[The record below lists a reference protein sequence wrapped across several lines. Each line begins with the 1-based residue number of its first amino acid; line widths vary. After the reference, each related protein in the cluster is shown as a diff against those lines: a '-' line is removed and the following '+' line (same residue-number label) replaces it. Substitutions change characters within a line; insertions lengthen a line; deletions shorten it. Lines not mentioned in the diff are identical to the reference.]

1 MKKQSELRFAA
12 SSAVLVG
19 ALLGSPLAG
28 AVESEG
34 LEEIVV
40 SARKVSENLQRIP
53 VSITALNAA
62 ALKEHSVTTLSD
74 VQYLAPNLLLK
85 ESSVEPQAL
94 TIAMR
99 GQEQNDIPLTVDPSV
114 GVYIDGLYYPRTLG
128 LKGALVDMDRVEV
141 LRGPQGTLYG
151 RNTTGGAL
159 SLYTANPTF
168 DGDSGSLEASAGNYN
183 AWNFVGVGN
192 LDFSDTAALRIV
204 VQRGGHSGYGENA
217 GNQQLESE
225 NSLMLR
231 TKLLLKL
238 GSSVE
243 ATLFGNYQQNDAG
256 GGLWKLVDLAPA
268 SSCPSIGLPGCAFT
282 LQAALQ
288 KFGPGILAPGNPNAA
303 AQFGATIAQLR
314 SYIGSNPYRTNTTDL
329 SSSQYYGS
337 TVGADV
343 KATLSD
349 SLALRSITGYEKLN
363 RDNNFD
369 TDGTPFDSINSNLM
383 TKSHYLSQE
392 LQLIGTG
399 RTINWLSGLYFGDER
414 GTEGGDNVIL
424 PFLLGPLNPTQFAAG
439 VKNTTYAVFSQANW
453 EFVPTWRV
461 TAGLRY
467 SWDDREIISNNTQG
481 VDGCVVPAPGVVASP
496 PGTSLCP
503 RKFED
508 RFSAPS
514 WLISLDHQFTD
525 EIMGYGKVS
534 HGYRSGGEN
543 FRGANTPESFT
554 PFKPEFV
561 TEYEVGAKTESFER
575 TLRLNADVFY
585 DNYTDIQRSISI
597 PTAAGV
603 PTTVIGN
610 AASAKIKGVELETE
624 WHPTGQ
630 WTLSVGGGYTDA
642 YYVKFIDPVLGN
654 LTELPFSVPKWTA
667 VGSVRYVQPV
677 APGDLSLQADYH
689 WQSAVNLVPQ
699 DLDPPAY
706 TQAAYGLLNGRINLH
721 VSGIDTDVAIYGRN
735 LADKRYF
742 VGGVSLEAALGYG
755 VLVTGQPRVF
765 GIDVIK
771 HFGK

>member
-1 MKKQSELRFAA
+1 MKDQPRFGFVAA
-12 SSAVLVG
+12 ATVLVSAVLY
-19 ALLGSPLAG
+19 SQLAS
-28 AVESEG
+28 AVESDA

-40 SARKVSENLQRIP
+40 SARKVSENVQRIP

-62 ALKEHSVTTLSD
+62 ALKEHSVTTLND

-85 ESSVEPQAL
+85 ESAVEPQAL

-128 LKGALVDMDRVEV
+128 LKGDLVDMDRVEV

-159 SLYTANPTF
+159 SLYTANPNF

-183 AWNFVGVGN
+183 AWNFIAIGN
-192 LDFSDTAALRIV
+192 LDLSDTAALRIV

-217 GNQQLESE
+217 ADQQLESE

-238 GSSVE
+238 GSNVE
-243 ATLFGNYQQNDAG
+243 ATLFANYQQNDAG
-256 GGLWKLVDLAPA
+256 GGLWKLADLAPA

-282 LQAALQ
+282 LQSAIQ

-303 AQFGATIAQLR
+303 AEFGATIAQLQ
-314 SYIGSNPYRTNTTDL
+314 SYIGSNPYRTNTTDV

-343 KATLSD
+343 KVTLSD
-349 SLALRSITGYEKLN
+349 SLTLRSITGYEKLN
-363 RDNNFD
+363 RANNFD
-369 TDGTPFDSINSNLM
+369 TDGTPFDGVNSDLM

-392 LQLIGTG
+392 LQLIGTW
-399 RTINWLSGLYFGDER
+399 TNFNWLNGLYFGDER
-414 GTEGGDNVIL
+414 GTEGGPDVIL
-424 PFLLGPLNPTQFAAG
+424 PFLLGPENPIQFAAD

-453 EFVPTWRV
+453 EFVPTWRL
-461 TAGLRY
+461 TAGVRY
-467 SWDDREIISNNTQG
+467 SWDDREIISDNTQG
-481 VDGCVVPAPGVVASP
+481 AIGCVVPAPGVVITP
-496 PGTSLCP
+496 PGASLCP
-503 RKFED
+503 QTFQNW
-508 RFSAPS
+508 FSAPS

-525 EIMGYGKVS
+525 QIMGYAKVS

-543 FRGANTPESFT
+543 FRGANTPESFS
-554 PFKPEFV
+554 PFKPEYV
-561 TEYEVGAKTESFER
+561 TEYEAGAKTELFDR

-603 PTTVIGN
+603 PTTVVGN
-610 AASAKIKGVELETE
+610 AASAKIKGLELESE
-624 WHPTGQ
+624 WHPLSRL
-630 WTLSVGGGYTDA
+630 TLSVGGGFTDA
-642 YYVKFIDPVLGN
+642 YYVSFIDPVLGN
-654 LTELPFSVPKWTA
+654 LTNLPFSVPKWTA
-667 VGSVRYVQPV
+667 IGSARYVQPV
-677 APGDLSLQADYH
+677 ELGDLSVQADYH
-689 WQSAVNLVPQ
+689 WQSAVNLTPQ
-699 DLDPPAY
+699 DLDPAAY
-706 TQAAYGLLNGRINLH
+706 TQPAYGLLNGRVSLH
-721 VSGIDTDVAIYGRN
+721 VNSINTDIAIYGKN
-735 LADKRYF
+735 LTNKEYF
-742 VGGVSLEAALGYG
+742 VAGESLEASIGFG
-755 VLVTGQPRVF
+755 VLVTGQPRIF
-765 GIDVIK
+765 GIDVIT